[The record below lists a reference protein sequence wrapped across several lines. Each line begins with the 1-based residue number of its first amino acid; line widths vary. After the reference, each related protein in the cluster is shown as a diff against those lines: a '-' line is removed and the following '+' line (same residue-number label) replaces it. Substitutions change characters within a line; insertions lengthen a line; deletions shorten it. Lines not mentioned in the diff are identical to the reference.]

1 MELQTR
7 KQIRL
12 PGYDYTQNG
21 VYFITVCSQ
30 NRCEWFWK
38 KNVGAD
44 SIRPNC
50 TPLSSEYGKIA
61 EKAIQSI
68 PKHYP
73 DVDVDHYCI
82 MPNHIHILI
91 SIHQNHNGRI
101 ISAPTISTIIGQMKR
116 WASRQI
122 GIPIWQKSF
131 HDHIIRSREEYRQ
144 VWRYIDENPLKWEL
158 DCYYNHPA
166 N

>member
-50 TPLSSEYGKIA
+50 TPLLSEYGKIV

-144 VWRYIDENPLKWEL
+144 VWRYIDENLLKWEL